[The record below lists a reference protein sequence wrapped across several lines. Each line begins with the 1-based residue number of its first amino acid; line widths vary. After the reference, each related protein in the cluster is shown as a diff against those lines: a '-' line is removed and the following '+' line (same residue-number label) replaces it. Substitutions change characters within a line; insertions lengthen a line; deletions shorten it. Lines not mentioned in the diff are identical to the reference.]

1 MCKFVYYVH
10 FVQCLY
16 CYNVCNFV
24 ILGSFC
30 FIIRYLLA
38 DCLCFASLAATPIK
52 FSHCSYI
59 FSVTVLLVA
68 MSGFLN
74 SLTMNDSSHQ
84 KTSIADTD
92 HSVPSGMF
100 TCVYYFWKKC
110 EQVCWVTFP
119 GFMNITSLCEFCEK
133 DFPCHQSCSPPIC
146 PICSRSFF
154 LKSWILRL
162 VCPFQGFMN
171 FW

>member
-1 MCKFVYYVH
+1 MSKILYYVH

-16 CYNVCNFV
+16 CYNVCNFPVQFLSSLFV

-38 DCLCFASLAATPIK
+38 DCLCFASLAAAPIK
-52 FSHCSYI
+52 FFHCSYI

-68 MSGFLN
+68 LSGFLN

-100 TCVYYFWKKC
+100 
-110 EQVCWVTFP
+110 
-119 GFMNITSLCEFCEK
+119 SL
-133 DFPCHQSCSPPIC
+133 
-146 PICSRSFF
+146 
-154 LKSWILRL
+154 L
-162 VCPFQGFMN
+162 VCITFGKNVNKFVELPFQAS
-171 FW
+171 